1 MLTQVLDNIGFPGVP
16 YTSSDGTWENLI
28 FDDPDLTKPDKDVYE
43 RALYTLT
50 YTEETRILAF
60 DKLRKERNALLS
72 QSDKYMTPDYP
83 YLLTKHKQGWIDY
96 RQALR
101 DLPATALPTLDE
113 DGNLTGIQWP
123 SIPIPEW

>member
-60 DKLRKERNALLS
+60 DKLREERNALLS

-96 RQALR
+96 RLALR
-101 DLPATALPTLDE
+101 DLPMTARPTLDE
-113 DGNLTGIQWP
+113 NGKLKDVVWP